1 LKWGLDILEQY
12 LANGLIMI
20 SERFDAE
27 QQHRLHIETLVN
39 EFTDNLSDILTR
51 TGTELTAREANM
63 ADRLEQLET
72 MVDRLTG
79 QMNEVYPLRDGNATL
94 SVPVESTVASPSTPP
109 CHGNRSQSA
118 QEVTGVQ
125 DEAIPTQAGN
135 EESTQA
141 TTPVVVP
148 VPVMTPL
155 PLKSSAPFPNVFGI
169 HSQSAEEVTGEQD
182 EAIPT
187 RAENEEST
195 QATTVPVPVKT
206 PLPSKS
212 SAPSVPGAA
221 PTSVPFRNV
230 LEPSAPASADP
241 APTLPPL
248 SLVAYDLTPPQ
259 SPTST
264 PPTILPSDNATSV
277 LLVPA
282 VVSARPASTSP
293 ITSPAGAANASPHGA
308 MGESSSSQ
316 LMEVDQDP
324 HETVNRPSAHPK
336 IQRVPATPQQSQDT
350 QATHITLL
358 SQSIEAGTS
367 SGRSSV
373 TPTPEISQVP
383 SELPALQVPAHP
395 NTRSRS
401 RSASENLEQQGQKRK
416 AVDGQEGKRKTRRK
430 N

>member
-39 EFTDNLSDILTR
+39 DFTNSLSDILTR

-79 QMNEVYPLRDGNATL
+79 QMNEVYPLRDGNASL
-94 SVPVESTVASPSTPP
+94 FVPVESTEASPSTPP
-109 CHGNRSQSA
+109 CDGNRSQSA
-118 QEVTGVQ
+118 EDVTGEQ
-125 DEAIPTQAGN
+125 DEAIP
-135 EESTQA
+135 TQA

-155 PLKSSAPFPNVFGI
+155 PLKSSAPFPNVFGT
-169 HSQSAEEVTGEQD
+169 HSQSAEKVTGEQD

-212 SAPSVPGAA
+212 SAPSVPGVA

-241 APTLPPL
+241 APTLLPL

-264 PPTILPSDNATSV
+264 PPTILPSDNAT
-277 LLVPA
+277 P
-282 VVSARPASTSP
+282 VVSAGPASTGP
-293 ITSPAGAANASPHGA
+293 ITSPAGAANASPHDA

-324 HETVNRPSAHPK
+324 HELVNRPSAHPK

-358 SQSIEAGTS
+358 SQSIDVGTS

-373 TPTPEISQVP
+373 APTPEISQVP
-383 SELPALQVPAHP
+383 PQLPALQVPAHP

-401 RSASENLEQQGQKRK
+401 RSASENSEQQGQKRK